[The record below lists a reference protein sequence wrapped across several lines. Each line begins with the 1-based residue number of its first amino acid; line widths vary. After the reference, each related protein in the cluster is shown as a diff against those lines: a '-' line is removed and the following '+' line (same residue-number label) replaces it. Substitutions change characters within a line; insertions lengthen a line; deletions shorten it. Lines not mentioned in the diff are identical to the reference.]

1 MRDKKLERKIET
13 LREFIKEWIR
23 FRDFLKGALK
33 DKNTSAE
40 GEKQFL
46 EIKSLIAR
54 KYQGLTQDLG
64 EDFLPD
70 KRLMDIISHV
80 VSLESMAGA
89 SDMQFRKVEND
100 WHLTYIDLNKL
111 LGNLESERDRI
122 AHVSG
127 IKKALNCF
135 AGGVGSLCRGVVK
148 VVLVLIVLAIAGL
161 IGSYFISGDE
171 IKKKGLVNYLVTTVK
186 EIIPEKVQSEEGGK

>member
-1 MRDKKLERKIET
+1 MRDKKLERKIEV
-13 LREFIKEWIR
+13 LREFIEEWIR

-33 DKNTSAE
+33 DKNTSVE

-54 KYQGLTQDLG
+54 KYQGLTHDLG

-70 KRLMDIISHV
+70 KRLMDIISHA

-111 LGNLESERDRI
+111 LGNLESELNRI
-122 AHVSG
+122 AQVSG
-127 IKKALNCF
+127 MRKALNCF
-135 AGGVGSLCRGVVK
+135 AGGVGSLCRGVIK
-148 VVLVLIVLAIAGL
+148 VILVLIVLAIAGF
-161 IGSYFISGDE
+161 IGSYFISGNE
-171 IKKKGLVNYLVTTVK
+171 VRNKGFVNYLVTTVK
-186 EIIPEKVQSEEGGK
+186 EIIPEKVQREEGGK